1 MKQKTLIK
9 ASYTAKEWVE
19 IINSCVT
26 IQDTKY
32 EKALKDSEAIV
43 QKFHEIEN
51 AKPR

>member
-1 MKQKTLIK
+1 MKQKTLVK
-9 ASYTAKEWVE
+9 ASYTAKEWDE

-51 AKPR
+51 AKRR